1 MAKFFISDKDES
13 IRLFKSNFMEFFS
26 KVHFTIPII
35 IYLPVI
41 GYFLFLSVTEY
52 QLPVFHIIGLIIT
65 GILAWTI
72 TEYTLHR
79 FVFHYHPTSEF
90 GKRIHFMMHGV
101 HHDYPSD
108 SLRLVLPPSVSLPL
122 AIGFY
127 FLFDLLWGGSY
138 NSSFYAGFV
147 IGYLFYDIGHYAI
160 HHFKM
165 NNSYWT
171 TIKDHHMRHHYVD
184 PSKGYGV
191 SSPIWDYV
199 MGTMFKANKK
209 EKVSS

>member
-13 IRLFKSNFMEFFS
+13 VRLFDSNFMEFFS
-26 KVHFTIPII
+26 KVHFTVP
-35 IYLPVI
+35 
-41 GYFLFLSVTEY
+41 LFLYVPVVIFSLY
-52 QLPVFHIIGLIIT
+52 RSIADFQLPILYILGLLIA
-65 GILAWTI
+65 GIFTWSF

-79 FVFHYHPTSEF
+79 FVFHYHPTSNF
-90 GKRIHFMMHGV
+90 GKRIHFIMHGV

-108 SLRLVLPPSVSLPL
+108 SLRLVLPPSVSVPL
-122 AIGFY
+122 AIGFFY
-127 FLFDLLWGGSY
+127 LFDFLWGSGL

-147 IGYLFYDIGHYAI
+147 VGYLFYDIGHYAI

-165 NNSYWT
+165 DNKYWT

-184 PSKGYGV
+184 PDKGYGV

-199 MGTMFKANKK
+199 MGTMFRSVKK
-209 EKVSS
+209 EKTSS